1 MTIVLENLTI
11 PERGL
16 LELHFK
22 QSIEIKVTAEEARRK
37 VNRWLMDYVS
47 YMMHADPPVLV
58 VDGKEAVWRVPA
70 ILTNSRVGDVGV
82 TGTVDVNVYTGQMDD
97 SPALIEQITR
107 CALEMVKGLPPYQPR
122 QTVPEEF
129 IPKHLP
135 RAKMAQLPKDDED
148 EDGIEYARGIS

>member
-1 MTIVLENLTI
+1 MAILLEDVMI

-16 LELHFK
+16 LEIDIK

-37 VNRWLMDYVS
+37 VNRWLLEYVS
-47 YMMHADPPVLV
+47 YMMHADPPTLV
-58 VDGKEAVWRVPA
+58 VDGGRAVWRVPA

-82 TGTVDVNVYTGQMDD
+82 AGVVNVDVHSGQMDNTAVR
-97 SPALIEQITR
+97 SEQITR
-107 CALEMVKGLPPYQPR
+107 CALEMVKDLPPYQPC

-135 RAKMAQLPKDDED
+135 RAKMAQLPEDDE
-148 EDGIEYARGIS
+148 